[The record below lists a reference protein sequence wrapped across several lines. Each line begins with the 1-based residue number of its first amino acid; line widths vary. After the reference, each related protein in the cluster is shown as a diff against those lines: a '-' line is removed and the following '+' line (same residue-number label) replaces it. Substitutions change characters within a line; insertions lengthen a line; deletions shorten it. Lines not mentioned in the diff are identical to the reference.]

1 MTIDL
6 TADAGQPQALACY
19 RHPDR
24 ETYVSCGRCERPIC
38 SSCSMMG
45 PVGLRCRECGTP
57 PRNPMMSFT
66 PAEFGAG
73 AAAALGAGTLAGYV
87 GLQVGFF
94 LSLCIGPI
102 IGGLIAEAT
111 LRATGYKRGPLMF
124 LLVGGGIIGGVLAGA
139 LIQYALYAGQYGGG
153 GTSAMGAYLA
163 SAATGGIVYVI
174 AALFGAVYRIR

>member
-1 MTIDL
+1 MTMDL
-6 TADAGQPQALACY
+6 TADADQPQALFCY

-24 ETYVSCGRCERPIC
+24 ETYVSCGRCDRPIC

-57 PRNPMMSFT
+57 PRNPLTMFT
-66 PAEFGAG
+66 LAEFGAG

-94 LSLCIGPI
+94 LSLCMGPI

-111 LRATGYKRGPLMF
+111 MRATGYKRGPLMY
-124 LLVGGGIIGGVLAGA
+124 LLVGGGIVGGVLVGG
-139 LIQYALYAGQYGGG
+139 LIQYALYAGQYGAGG
-153 GTSAMGAYLA
+153 ASAMSVYLTT
-163 SAATGGIVYVI
+163 AATGGIVYI
-174 AALFGAVYRIR
+174 AAALIGAVYRLR

>member
-1 MTIDL
+1 MTMDL
-6 TADAGQPQALACY
+6 TADVGQPQALVCY

-57 PRNPMMSFT
+57 PRNPLTIFT

-73 AAAALGAGTLAGYV
+73 AAAALGAGSLAGFV

-111 LRATGYKRGPLMF
+111 LRATGYKRGPLMYA
-124 LLVGGGIIGGVLAGA
+124 LVAGGIVGGVLAGG
-139 LIQYALYAGQYGGG
+139 LIQYALFGGQDGGA
-153 GTSAMGAYLA
+153 GTSAMGVYVA
-163 SAATGGIVYVI
+163 SAATGAIVYII

>member
-1 MTIDL
+1 MTMDL
-6 TADAGQPQALACY
+6 TADTGQPEALFCY

-38 SSCSMMG
+38 TSCAMMG
-45 PVGLRCRECGTP
+45 PVGMRCRDCGTP
-57 PRNPMMSFT
+57 PRNPLTVFT

-87 GLQVGFF
+87 GLQVGFL

-111 LRATGYKRGPLMF
+111 MRATGYKRGPLMYA
-124 LLVGGGIIGGVLAGA
+124 LVVGG
-139 LIQYALYAGQYGGG
+139 
-153 GTSAMGAYLA
+153 S
-163 SAATGGIVYVI
+163 SAAWSLVACSSTRCSPASTGQVRRRWESTSPARRP
-174 AALFGAVYRIR
+174 AASSTSLPR

>member
-1 MTIDL
+1 MDL
-6 TADAGQPQALACY
+6 TADAGQPLVCY

-24 ETYVSCGRCERPIC
+24 ETYISCGRCERPIC
-38 SSCSMMG
+38 SSCSMVG
-45 PVGLRCRECGTP
+45 PVGMRCRECGTP
-57 PRNPMMSFT
+57 PRNPLTIFT

-111 LRATGYKRGPLMF
+111 LRATGYKRGPLMYA
-124 LLVGGGIIGGVLAGA
+124 LVGGGIVGGVLAGG
-139 LIQYALYAGQYGGG
+139 LIQYAMFAGQYGGG
-153 GTSAMGAYLA
+153 PSTMSVYLA
-163 SAATGGIVYVI
+163 SAATGSIVYIV
-174 AALFGAVYRIR
+174 AALIGAVARIR